1 MLCTLSSPLEVLR
14 ISTVVD
20 LDDQRI
26 DVYPLEVLRISTVVD
41 PAVRLPLH
49 HLWKC

>member
-20 LDDQRI
+20 MS
-26 DVYPLEVLRISTVVD
+26 VFKSAVTPLEVLRISTVVD
-41 PAVRLPLH
+41 LIVDLEL
-49 HLWKC
+49 